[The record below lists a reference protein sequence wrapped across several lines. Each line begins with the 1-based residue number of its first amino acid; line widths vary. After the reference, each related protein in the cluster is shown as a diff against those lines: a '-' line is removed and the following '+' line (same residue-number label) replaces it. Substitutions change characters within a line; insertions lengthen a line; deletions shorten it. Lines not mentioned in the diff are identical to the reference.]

1 MRIHRDH
8 VLTRALGIA
17 LGLGFLALGLFA
29 VVGRHGIDG
38 AVGDRAL
45 ALGVVFMIAG
55 IAAVFGSL
63 TVRDPSRIW

>member
-1 MRIHRDH
+1 MRVYRDH
-8 VLTRALGIA
+8 VVTRALGVA

-29 VVGRHGIDG
+29 AIGRPGVDG

-45 ALGVVFMIAG
+45 GFG
-55 IAAVFGSL
+55 IAFMVVGVAAMFGSL